1 MSDGWIKLHRCLLNK
16 AIWKCTTMEQK
27 TILVTLLLMA
37 SHKDNQWLWKGEKFT
52 VKPGQFI
59 TSLQSISEAAGQG
72 ISIKNVR
79 TALEKFEKL
88 EFLANQSAKS
98 GRLITIINW
107 KTYQSQTDE
116 GGKQDGK
123 EVANDRQRGGKEVA
137 TIKNV
142 ENERMEENT
151 SCPTAK
157 PSDDIDVKKT
167 SKSSK
172 PKPPPYSKEFESF
185 WSAYPKKVGKDAAW
199 RAWRNRNGTRPDMSV
214 LLGAVEA
221 SKMTDQWQRDNGQ
234 YIPNPSTWIN
244 QGRWNDEACAASDP
258 YAAFLAGEIRQ

>member
-1 MSDGWIKLHRCLLNK
+1 MSDGWIKLHRCLLDK

-27 TILVTLLLMA
+27 TILVVLLLLA
-37 SHKDNQWLWKGEKFT
+37 SHAEKQWMWKGQKFEIA
-52 VKPGQFI
+52 PGQFV
-59 TSLQSISEAAGQG
+59 TSLESISSACGKGVSVQ
-72 ISIKNVR
+72 NVR
-79 TALEKFEKL
+79 TALKLFEKL
-88 EFLANQSAKS
+88 EFLTNESTKQ
-98 GRLITIINW
+98 GRLITITNW
-107 KTYQSQTDE
+107 ARYQLYNDKANKPSNSQLTD
-116 GGKQDGK
+116 GQQTP
-123 EVANDRQRGGKEVA
+123 NRQLT
-137 TIKNV
+137 TIKNDK
-142 ENERMEENT
+142 NERMEENT

-157 PSDDIDVKKT
+157 PSDDVDVKK
-167 SKSSK
+167 SSR

-199 RAWRNRNGTRPDMSV
+199 RAWRNRNGTRPDTSV